1 MKRSVLGLMYL
12 IQGMRKAGVAVDQKL
27 QSIGLRVESLD
38 PKSINKTARDWGI
51 FKKNSE
57 DIYPEQGF
65 LICKQYLLAG

>member
-38 PKSINKTARDWGI
+38 PNAIIHPALEWDLS
-51 FKKNSE
+51 
-57 DIYPEQGF
+57 
-65 LICKQYLLAG
+65 LIHI